1 MPRAKTPAKRPVGRP
16 RKNRQENVP
25 NRQENVPNRQENVP
39 KKTIFDRIME
49 RDELEQALFA
59 RPTTDRIEETLTER
73 HDTYGYFIYLARVS
87 QRLKKVLY
95 NELAARKKD
104 LAPDQI
110 EALEMIL
117 HKIARIVNGDE
128 DHIDS
133 WHDIS
138 GYATL
143 VADRLKGNVR

>member
-1 MPRAKTPAKRPVGRP
+1 MPRTKQPAKRPVGRP
-16 RKNRQENVP
+16 RKNRQENVL
-25 NRQENVPNRQENVP
+25 NWQENVP
-39 KKTIFDRIME
+39 KVQKFLDGI
-49 RDELEQALFA
+49 
-59 RPTTDRIEETLTER
+59 
-73 HDTYGYFIYLARVS
+73 DTYVDKILDDRHETYGHFIHLAGVS
-87 QRLKKVLY
+87 QQLKKVLFH
-95 NELAARKKD
+95 ELAARNKD

-110 EALEMIL
+110 EAIEMIL

>member
-1 MPRAKTPAKRPVGRP
+1 MPRAKAPAKRPVGRP

-25 NRQENVPNRQENVP
+25 NWHENVPNWQENVP

-49 RDELEQALFA
+49 RDELEQS
-59 RPTTDRIEETLTER
+59 RPTTDRIEETLSER
-73 HDTYGYFIYLARVS
+73 HDTYGYFIYLARIS

-110 EALEMIL
+110 EALEMIM
-117 HKIARIVNGDE
+117 HKIARIVNGDA

>member
-1 MPRAKTPAKRPVGRP
+1 MPRAKAPAKRPVGRP
-16 RKNRQENVP
+16 RKNRQQNVP
-25 NRQENVPNRQENVP
+25 NWQENVPNWQENVP

-49 RDELEQALFA
+49 RDELEQALS
-59 RPTTDRIEETLTER
+59 DRIEETLNER

-110 EALEMIL
+110 EALDMIM

>member
-1 MPRAKTPAKRPVGRP
+1 MPRTKQPAKRPVGRP

-25 NRQENVPNRQENVP
+25 NWQENVP
-39 KKTIFDRIME
+39 KVQKFLDGIDTYVDKILDDRHE
-49 RDELEQALFA
+49 
-59 RPTTDRIEETLTER
+59 
-73 HDTYGYFIYLARVS
+73 TYGYFINQATVS
-87 QRLKKVLY
+87 QEFKKILFH
-95 NELAARKKD
+95 ELAARNKD

-143 VADRLKGNVR
+143 VADRLEGNVR

>member
-1 MPRAKTPAKRPVGRP
+1 M
-16 RKNRQENVP
+16 
-25 NRQENVPNRQENVP
+25 
-39 KKTIFDRIME
+39 
-49 RDELEQALFA
+49 LFS
-59 RPTTDRIEETLTER
+59 RPTTDHIDETLDRR
-73 HDTYGYFIYLARVS
+73 HETYGYFIHLAGVS
-87 QRLKKVLY
+87 QQLKKVLFH
-95 NELAARKKD
+95 ELATRNKD
-104 LAPDQI
+104 LGPDQI

-128 DHIDS
+128 NHIDS

>member
-1 MPRAKTPAKRPVGRP
+1 MPRTKAPAKRPVGRP
-16 RKNRQENVP
+16 RKNWQENVP
-25 NRQENVPNRQENVP
+25 NWQENVPNWQENVPNWQENVP

-49 RDELEQALFA
+49 RDELEQS
-59 RPTTDRIEETLTER
+59 RIEETLNER
-73 HDTYGYFIYLARVS
+73 HDTYGYFIHLAGVS
-87 QRLKKVLY
+87 QQLKKVLFH
-95 NELAARKKD
+95 ELAARNKD

-110 EALEMIL
+110 EALEMIM
-117 HKIARIVNGDE
+117 HKIARIVNGDA

>member
-1 MPRAKTPAKRPVGRP
+1 MPRTKAPAKRPVGRP
-16 RKNRQENVP
+16 RKNW
-25 NRQENVPNRQENVP
+25 QENVP

-49 RDELEQALFA
+49 RDELEQS
-59 RPTTDRIEETLTER
+59 RIEETLTER
-73 HDTYGYFIYLARVS
+73 HGTYGYFIHLAGVS
-87 QRLKKVLY
+87 QQLKKVLFH
-95 NELAARKKD
+95 ELAARNKD

-110 EALEMIL
+110 EALEMIM
-117 HKIARIVNGDE
+117 HKIARIVNGDA

>member
-1 MPRAKTPAKRPVGRP
+1 MPRTKAPAKRPVGRP
-16 RKNRQENVP
+16 RKNW
-25 NRQENVPNRQENVP
+25 QENVP

-49 RDELEQALFA
+49 RDELEQS
-59 RPTTDRIEETLTER
+59 RPTTDRIEETLSER
-73 HDTYGYFIYLARVS
+73 HDTYGYFIYLARIS

-95 NELAARKKD
+95 NELATRNKD

-110 EALEMIL
+110 EALEMIM

-128 DHIDS
+128 NHIDS

>member
-1 MPRAKTPAKRPVGRP
+1 MPRTKAPAKRPVGRP
-16 RKNRQENVP
+16 RKNRQQNVP
-25 NRQENVPNRQENVP
+25 NWQENVPNWQENVP

-49 RDELEQALFA
+49 RDELEQS
-59 RPTTDRIEETLTER
+59 RPTTDRIEETLSER
-73 HDTYGYFIYLARVS
+73 HDTYGYFIYLARIS

-95 NELAARKKD
+95 NELATRNKD

-110 EALEMIL
+110 EALEMIM
-117 HKIARIVNGDE
+117 HKIARIVNGDA

>member
-1 MPRAKTPAKRPVGRP
+1 MPRAPAKRPVGRP
-16 RKNRQENVP
+16 RKTANTRKRNV
-25 NRQENVPNRQENVP
+25 
-39 KKTIFDRIME
+39 FDRILE
-49 RDELEQALFA
+49 ADEEEVLDKMLFS
-59 RPTTDRIEETLTER
+59 PTDRIEETLTKR

-110 EALEMIL
+110 EAIEMIL
-117 HKIARIVNGDE
+117 HKIARIVNGDA

>member
-1 MPRAKTPAKRPVGRP
+1 MPRTKQPAKRPVGRP
-16 RKNRQENVP
+16 RKASAPKSEKIANVQEFLDGIDTYVD
-25 NRQENVPNRQENVP
+25 
-39 KKTIFDRIME
+39 KILDDRHE
-49 RDELEQALFA
+49 
-59 RPTTDRIEETLTER
+59 
-73 HDTYGYFIYLARVS
+73 TYGYFINQATVS
-87 QRLKKVLY
+87 QEFKKILFH
-95 NELAARKKD
+95 ELAARNKD

-110 EALEMIL
+110 EAIEMIL

>member
-1 MPRAKTPAKRPVGRP
+1 MPRTKQPAKRPVGRP
-16 RKNRQENVP
+16 RK
-25 NRQENVPNRQENVP
+25 NRQENVP

-49 RDELEQALFA
+49 RDELEQALSDS
-59 RPTTDRIEETLTER
+59 DRIEETLTKR
-73 HDTYGYFIYLARVS
+73 HGTYGYFIYLARVS

-110 EALEMIL
+110 EAIEMIL
-117 HKIARIVNGDE
+117 HKIARIVNGDA

-143 VADRLKGNVR
+143 VADRLEGNVR

>member
-1 MPRAKTPAKRPVGRP
+1 MPRTKQPAKRPVGRP
-16 RKNRQENVP
+16 RKAP
-25 NRQENVPNRQENVP
+25 AP
-39 KKTIFDRIME
+39 KLDVQKFLDGIDNYVDNI
-49 RDELEQALFA
+49 LN
-59 RPTTDRIEETLTER
+59 ER
-73 HDTYGYFIYLARVS
+73 HETYGYFINQATIS
-87 QRLKKVLY
+87 QEFKKILFH
-95 NELAARKKD
+95 ELAARNKD
-104 LAPDQI
+104 LGPDQI

-128 DHIDS
+128 NHIDS

>member
-1 MPRAKTPAKRPVGRP
+1 MPRTKAPAKRPVGRP
-16 RKNRQENVP
+16 RKNW
-25 NRQENVPNRQENVP
+25 QENVP

-49 RDELEQALFA
+49 RDELEQALFS
-59 RPTTDRIEETLTER
+59 RPTTDRIEETLNER
-73 HDTYGYFIYLARVS
+73 HDTYGYFIHLAGVS
-87 QRLKKVLY
+87 QQLKKVLFH
-95 NELAARKKD
+95 ELAARNKD

-110 EALEMIL
+110 EALEMIM
-117 HKIARIVNGDE
+117 HKIARIVNGDA

>member
-1 MPRAKTPAKRPVGRP
+1 MPRTKQPAKRPVGRP
-16 RKNRQENVP
+16 RKNRQQNVP
-25 NRQENVPNRQENVP
+25 NWQENVP
-39 KKTIFDRIME
+39 KKASEKFLDGLDTYVDTI
-49 RDELEQALFA
+49 LS
-59 RPTTDRIEETLTER
+59 ER
-73 HDTYGYFIYLARVS
+73 HGTYGYFINQATVS
-87 QRLKKVLY
+87 QELKKVLFH
-95 NELAARKKD
+95 ELAARNKD

-110 EALEMIL
+110 EAIEMIL

>member
-16 RKNRQENVP
+16 RKAIKP
-25 NRQENVPNRQENVP
+25 T
-39 KKTIFDRIME
+39 KTVFDRIME
-49 RDELEQALFA
+49 RDELEQALFS
-59 RPTTDRIEETLTER
+59 RPTTDRIEETLNER
-73 HDTYGYFIYLARVS
+73 HETYGYFINQATVS
-87 QRLKKVLY
+87 QELKKVLFH
-95 NELAARKKD
+95 ELAARNKD
-104 LAPDQI
+104 LVPDQI

-128 DHIDS
+128 NHIDS

>member
-1 MPRAKTPAKRPVGRP
+1 MPRAPAKRPVGRP
-16 RKNRQENVP
+16 RKTANTRKRNV
-25 NRQENVPNRQENVP
+25 
-39 KKTIFDRIME
+39 FDRILE
-49 RDELEQALFA
+49 ADEEEEVLDKMLFS
-59 RPTTDRIEETLTER
+59 PTDRIEETLTER
-73 HDTYGYFIYLARVS
+73 HDTYGYFIYLARIS

-110 EALEMIL
+110 EAIEMIL
-117 HKIARIVNGDE
+117 HKIARIVNGDA

>member
-1 MPRAKTPAKRPVGRP
+1 MPRTKQPAKRPVGRP
-16 RKNRQENVP
+16 RKNW
-25 NRQENVPNRQENVP
+25 QENVP
-39 KKTIFDRIME
+39 KSEKIANVQEFLDGIDNYVDTI
-49 RDELEQALFA
+49 LN
-59 RPTTDRIEETLTER
+59 ER
-73 HDTYGYFIYLARVS
+73 HETYGYFINQAVVS
-87 QRLKKVLY
+87 QEFKKVLFH
-95 NELAARKKD
+95 ELSARKKD

-110 EALEMIL
+110 EAIEMIL

>member
-16 RKNRQENVP
+16 RKNRQQNVP
-25 NRQENVPNRQENVP
+25 NWQENVP
-39 KKTIFDRIME
+39 KSVFDRIME

-59 RPTTDRIEETLTER
+59 RPTTDRIEETLNER
-73 HDTYGYFIYLARVS
+73 HGTYGYFIHLAGVS

-110 EALEMIL
+110 EALDMIM

-128 DHIDS
+128 NHIDS

>member
-1 MPRAKTPAKRPVGRP
+1 MPRTKAPAKRPVGRP
-16 RKNRQENVP
+16 R
-25 NRQENVPNRQENVP
+25 
-39 KKTIFDRIME
+39 KTIFDRIME
-49 RDELEQALFA
+49 RDELEQS
-59 RPTTDRIEETLTER
+59 RPTTDRIEETLSER
-73 HDTYGYFIYLARVS
+73 HDTYGYFIYLARIS

-95 NELAARKKD
+95 NELATRNKD

-110 EALEMIL
+110 EALEMIM
-117 HKIARIVNGDE
+117 HKIARIVNGDA

>member
-1 MPRAKTPAKRPVGRP
+1 MPRTKQPAKRPVGRP
-16 RKNRQENVP
+16 RKNRQQNVP
-25 NRQENVPNRQENVP
+25 NWQENVP

-59 RPTTDRIEETLTER
+59 RPTTAPTDRIEGTLTER
-73 HDTYGYFIYLARVS
+73 HGTYGYFIYLARVS

-128 DHIDS
+128 NHLDS

>member
-1 MPRAKTPAKRPVGRP
+1 MPRTKAPAKRPVGRP

-25 NRQENVPNRQENVP
+25 NWQENVP

-49 RDELEQALFA
+49 RDELEQS
-59 RPTTDRIEETLTER
+59 RPTTDRIEETLSER

-110 EALEMIL
+110 EALEMIM
-117 HKIARIVNGDE
+117 HKIARIVNGDA

>member
-1 MPRAKTPAKRPVGRP
+1 MPRTKQPAKRPVGRP
-16 RKNRQENVP
+16 RKNRQQNVP
-25 NRQENVPNRQENVP
+25 NWQENVP
-39 KKTIFDRIME
+39 KSVFDRILE
-49 RDELEQALFA
+49 ADEEEVLDKMLFS
-59 RPTTDRIEETLTER
+59 PTDRVEETLTER

-143 VADRLKGNVR
+143 VADRLEGNVR